1 MGPSGIQG
9 EIGPSGA
16 PGVPG
21 SSYVSGCLDVNA
33 SGLAKNL
40 VLKYNG
46 TMWVPAAYD
55 YNFAFSISS
64 FNTNV
69 SATQLI
75 GSGFPWVIAG
85 GVSFTAAYLNGP
97 PTHASIGLTSTGGVT
112 WSGNL
117 NGVSPY
123 ANFTSVQNVNYPNAK
138 DTTVTFTLYAQNS
151 ESGSLTSVVTFRNN
165 VYYGITNKLSGY
177 NSADVTGLTS
187 VTTNSYTTGR
197 TINCTAGNYILYAF
211 PSSYTSLHGSG
222 VLFNSVICPITAPET
237 VSVTNASGFIETYK
251 VYRSISGS
259 LGNSTFT
266 PSTSSTIINPI
277 YYGVSTTSG
286 TFTEIIVEGLANSV
300 VSNTKGR
307 TIVVTAGVGEYI
319 VYALPVRLGT
329 VTFTVGGFEGGFESP
344 QTVSIM
350 NVNGY
355 TENYYVYRSTNSGL
369 GSTTV
374 VVA

>member
-1 MGPSGIQG
+1 MNIYHGLQGPPGPSGAQGAPGPSGSQGPQGIQGLQGLQGDPGPQGPIGPSGLQGIPGPSGEIGPSGMQGPQGPIGPSGAQGVPGPSGAQGPMGPSGIQG
-9 EIGPSGA
+9 AVGPSGA
-16 PGVPG
+16 AGTPG

-46 TMWVPAAYD
+46 AMWVPAVYD

-64 FNTNV
+64 FTTNAA
-69 SATQLI
+69 ATQLI
-75 GSGFPWVIAG
+75 GSGSPWVVAG
-85 GVSFTAAYLNGP
+85 GLGFTAAYLNGP

-151 ESGSLTSVVTFRNN
+151 ESGSLTSVITFRNN
-165 VYYGITNKLSGY
+165 VYYGITSKLSGY

-197 TINCTAGNYILYAF
+197 AINCTAGNYILYAF

-237 VSVTNASGFIETYK
+237 VTVTNASGFVETYK

-277 YYGVSTTSG
+277 YYGVSL
-286 TFTEIIVEGLANSV
+286 I
-300 VSNTKGR
+300 
-307 TIVVTAGVGEYI
+307 
-319 VYALPVRLGT
+319 
-329 VTFTVGGFEGGFESP
+329 
-344 QTVSIM
+344 
-350 NVNGY
+350 
-355 TENYYVYRSTNSGL
+355 
-369 GSTTV
+369 
-374 VVA
+374 